1 MRIRLFVLCVLSVL
15 SLKAQNLLE
24 IGISGSN
31 NQVRI
36 VNLKQNGLIL
46 LDKSTTGMLKIKKI
60 DTDLNVLW
68 DVDTDLSSKMNFL
81 DEFYD
86 GRFLYIL
93 LEQKNSINYQL
104 LKISTS
110 FAAVQRFEIRT
121 VSGFNFGQFVASEK
135 GICVGGSVKN
145 EPFLIFIQNEN
156 SAPKYYSSNLKGET
170 QIQSIN
176 LSNNSVVMTY
186 LNKQKK
192 TTQVIFREYQFSGKI
207 IKSTSIVGSKNYTF
221 LSAKYFDSSDR
232 KLLLGNYGIGKNNN
246 DDYQSSQGI
255 YVTDLENTADIKYY
269 SFDKFQ
275 NFFGFLNE
283 RQKEKL
289 DKQVKK
295 KKDKGSEYNFNYRLH
310 INELIPKGDN
320 LLISS
325 EVFVPE
331 FRNNSF
337 NSPFFGGS
345 YFYPTSIWARQYL
358 NNYYW
363 MNSPSMWGYRSRG
376 SSSFDGF
383 RYIEGVVIELNKNG
397 DIVWDNSVQYKNL
410 KYFNLTPHLK
420 VSNTGANTFLSYTNL
435 DRLNIKEFADDG
447 VLVNSE
453 TVDRK
458 SQDFLQKNKKAEFE
472 NYEHWFGNYF
482 FNWGVIKNGG
492 SNFKQ
497 TCFIQK
503 IAQ

>member
-1 MRIRLFVLCVLSVL
+1 MRIRLFVFCVLSVL
-15 SLKAQNLLE
+15 SLNAQNLLE
-24 IGISGSN
+24 IGIAGSS

-46 LDKSTTGMLKIKKI
+46 LDKSSSGLLKIKKI
-60 DTDLNVLW
+60 DRDLNVLW

-86 GRFLYIL
+86 GKFLYIL

-121 VSGFNFGQFVASEK
+121 VSGFNFGQFVASDR
-135 GICVGGSVKN
+135 GICVGGAVKN
-145 EPFLIFIQNEN
+145 EPFLIFIENEN
-156 SAPKYYSSNLKGET
+156 TTPKYYSSNLKGET
-170 QIQSIN
+170 QIQSMN
-176 LSNNSVVMTY
+176 LTNNSVVITY
-186 LNKQKK
+186 MNKQKK
-192 TTQVIFREYQFSGKI
+192 TTQIIFREYQFSGKI
-207 IKSTSIVGSKNYTF
+207 IKSTPILGSSNYAF

-232 KLLLGNYGIGKNNN
+232 RLLVGNYGIGKSNN
-246 DDYQSSQGI
+246 DDYQNSQGI
-255 YVTDLENTADIKYY
+255 YVADLENIKNIKYY

-289 DKQVKK
+289 EKQVKK
-295 KKDKGSEYNFNYRLH
+295 KKEKGSEYNFNYRLH
-310 INELIPKGDN
+310 INELIPNGDN

-331 FRNNSF
+331 FRNNSL
-337 NSPFFGGS
+337 NSPFYGGS
-345 YFYPTSIWARQYL
+345 YFYPASIWGRQYL
-358 NNYYW
+358 NSYYW

-397 DIVWDNSVQYKNL
+397 DLVWDNSVQYKNL
-410 KYFNLTPHLK
+410 KYYNLIPHLK
-420 VSNTGANTFLSYTNL
+420 VSNAGANTFLSYTNL
-435 DRLNIKEFADDG
+435 DKLNIKEFASNG

-453 TVDRK
+453 TVDKK

-472 NYEHWFGNYF
+472 NYEHWFDNYF
-482 FNWGVIKNGG
+482 FNWGVVKNSG